1 VKEPKQTIEQLR
13 ADMVAKTG
21 ENVQIRRF
29 SRFVL
34 GEGVEKKQENFA
46 AEIAK
51 MTEAVLNKGE

>member
-1 VKEPKQTIEQLR
+1 
-13 ADMVAKTG
+13 
-21 ENVQIRRF
+21 VQIRRF